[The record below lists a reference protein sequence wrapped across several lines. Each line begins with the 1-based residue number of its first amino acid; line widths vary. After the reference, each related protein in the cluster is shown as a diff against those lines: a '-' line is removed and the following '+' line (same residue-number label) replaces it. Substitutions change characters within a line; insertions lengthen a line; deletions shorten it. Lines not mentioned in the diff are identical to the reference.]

1 MKQAMNWIYIAMTIS
16 AIGFI
21 VYANYWS
28 SNQHKK
34 KVDTTEKPISQPV
47 DEWNHYMDSILTNR
61 LDAVMDSMNMD
72 CGSEYHG
79 KEGQSEYGEYDSN

>member
-21 VYANYWS
+21 VYANYMS

-34 KVDTTEKPISQPV
+34 KVEENIEPISQPV
-47 DEWNHYMDSILTNR
+47 DEWNSHIDSVLHDR
-61 LDAVMDSMNMD
+61 LDHVMDSMHMD
-72 CGSEYHG
+72 CGE
-79 KEGQSEYGEYDSN
+79 